1 MYLTIQ
7 VCIHIYM
14 YMYICVYLSHDIYT
28 YMYIY
33 VYVSHVWYI
42 YVYRA
47 GVLAPHTHYYTHITT
62 NTYLHYYTHITTNTY
77 LHTHMCIAQGF
88 VHHPRLE
95 QVWLEG
101 NIVYVNNNIVGGNV
115 YVVMCM

>member
-47 GVLAPHTHYYTHITT
+47 GVRAPHTHYYTHITT